1 MQEQILRVV
10 KRNGTYEAI
19 MFDKISKR
27 LSLLAKEEPSLS
39 VNVTLIAQKVIHG
52 IYDGIKTSEL
62 DHLAA
67 ETAIWMYGIHPDYST
82 MAARI
87 LISNLHKETFDD
99 YYTLCEELISEPSLI
114 TQELFL
120 IVKRYR
126 EKIQKA
132 LDYKKDYDYKFFGYK
147 VLEKAYLIK
156 RNGKVMERPQHLYMR
171 VAIGINKWDIEGI
184 LTTYRL
190 LSEGKYIHATPTLFN
205 AGRIN
210 AQLASCF
217 LLATKEDSIEGIY
230 DTMKQCAI
238 ISKNAGGIGLH
249 IHDVRSEGSYIK
261 GTDGYS
267 NGLVPMLR
275 VFNET
280 ARYVDQGGG
289 KRKGSFA
296 VYLEPW
302 HADIEKFLELKKN
315 TGKEEQRC
323 RDLFYGLWIP
333 DLFMERVENNSHW
346 SLFCPSIC
354 PGLSDVWGEDFAK
367 LYITYETSGK
377 ASKTIKAR
385 DLWESIIVSQIETGT
400 PYMLYKDA
408 CNRKSNQNNLGT
420 IKCSNL
426 CAEIVEYTS
435 EEEIA
440 TCNLASVS
448 LPKFVNEEKKCFD
461 HNSLYET
468 VSHVTRALNKVID
481 TTFYPLKETKFS
493 NQKNRPLGI
502 GVQGLAETFFKLRY
516 PFDSN
521 EAKQLNKEI
530 FETMYF
536 AALST
541 SCELAEKEGH
551 YASYPGSLLSRGY
564 LCHDMW
570 DVNPSM
576 RWDWDSLK
584 ERMEQ
589 FGVRNSLLLA
599 LMPTASTSSILNN
612 TECFEPISSNI
623 YTRRLLSG
631 DFTVVNTYLMN
642 DLLQLGLWSSS
653 MKDTIIAHG
662 GSIQNIGCI
671 PKELKDLYK
680 TVWEIKTK
688 DIINMAIDRS
698 AYIDQSQSMNIFM
711 ENPTK
716 PKMTSMHFY
725 TWKAGLKT
733 GMYYLR
739 TKPATNAIA
748 FTIDDTTLLK
758 EDKKEVCT
766 MQEGCISC
774 GS

>member
-1 MQEQILRVV
+1 MQEQILRVL
-10 KRNGTYEAI
+10 KRNGTYEDI

-27 LSLLAKEEPSLS
+27 LSLLAKEVPVLK
-39 VNVTLIAQKVIHG
+39 VNVSLIAQKVIHG

-67 ETAIWMYGIHPDYST
+67 ETSIWMYGIHPDYNT

-99 YYTLCEELISEPSLI
+99 YYTLCEQLISEPSLV

-120 IVKRYR
+120 IVKQY
-126 EKIQKA
+126 KDQIQQA
-132 LDYKKDYDYKFFGYK
+132 LDYKRDYDYKFFGYK
-147 VLEKAYLIK
+147 VLEKSYLIK

-184 LTTYRL
+184 LKTYRL
-190 LSEGKYIHATPTLFN
+190 LSERKYIHATPTLFN
-205 AGRIN
+205 AGRMHP
-210 AQLASCF
+210 QLASCF
-217 LLATKEDSIEGIY
+217 LVAMREDSIEGIY

-249 IHDVRSEGSYIK
+249 IHDIRSKGSYIK

-296 VYLEPW
+296 TYVEPW
-302 HADIEKFLELKKN
+302 HADIEDFLELKKN
-315 TGKEEQRC
+315 SGKEEQRC
-323 RDLFYGLWIP
+323 RDLFYGLWVP
-333 DLFMERVENNSHW
+333 DLFMERVEQDSNW
-346 SLFCPSIC
+346 SLFCPSVC
-354 PGLSDVWGEDFAK
+354 PGLSDVWGEEFK
-367 LYITYETSGK
+367 ELYTSYEVSGK

-385 DLWESIIVSQIETGT
+385 DLWDRIVISQIETGT

-426 CAEIVEYTS
+426 CTEIVQYTS
-435 EEEIA
+435 MDEVA
-440 TCNLASVS
+440 VCNLASIS
-448 LPKFVNEEKKCFD
+448 LPNFADEGVFNHTDLF
-461 HNSLYET
+461 NT
-468 VSHVTRALNKVID
+468 VCHITKTLNKVID
-481 TTFYPLKETKFS
+481 TTFYPLKEARFS
-493 NQKNRPLGI
+493 NEKNRPLGI

-516 PFDSN
+516 PFDSK

-530 FETMYF
+530 FETIYF

-541 SCELAEKEGH
+541 SCELAEKEGY
-551 YASYPGSLLSRGY
+551 YASYRGSLLDRGF

-570 DVNPSM
+570 NVVPSD
-576 RWDWDSLK
+576 RWDWSSLRK
-584 ERMEQ
+584 RIAT
-589 FGVRNSLLLA
+589 FGTRNSLLLA
-599 LMPTASTSSILNN
+599 PMPTASTSSILNN

-623 YTRRLLSG
+623 YMRRLLSG
-631 DFTVVNTYLMN
+631 DFAIVNTYLMN
-642 DLLQLGLWSSS
+642 DLLQLGLWSPS

-662 GSIQNIGCI
+662 GSIQGIACI

-688 DIINMAIDRS
+688 DLIDMATDRA

-711 ENPTK
+711 AQPTK
-716 PKMTSMHFY
+716 SKVTSMHFY
-725 TWKAGLKT
+725 TWKSGLKT

-739 TKPATNAIA
+739 TKPAVDAIA
-748 FTIDDTTLLK
+748 FTIDNTTLLN